1 MSNTQKLQKLKTAL
15 KKLYIKNSK
24 KLLFHGWH
32 HINFV
37 SKKAA
42 EFAEPI
48 GADTFLAESA
58 GLVHDLNY
66 IVMPNSEPEIGQ
78 ELRESYLI
86 NAGYSTKEI
95 GRIEKIIMEGH
106 TRTRITKISK
116 EGKALSDGDTL
127 FKALP
132 TTPILFASKY
142 IQQNKVDI
150 AKLAHKISS
159 EQNKLLK
166 RGIYF
171 YTPLA
176 KKKYLKWGKI
186 NLALWNNIN
195 DALKDKDVLEM
206 LLTAKELKVL

>member
-1 MSNTQKLQKLKTAL
+1 MSNQQKIQKLKSLL
-15 KKLYIKNSK
+15 KKLYLKNSK

-42 EFAEPI
+42 EFAGPI
-48 GADTFLAESA
+48 GADAFLAESS

-66 IVMPNSEPEIGQ
+66 IVIPNSEPEVGQ
-78 ELRESYLI
+78 KLRENYLTQ
-86 NAGYSTKEI
+86 AGYSRKEI
-95 GRIEKIIMEGH
+95 ERIEKIIMEGH
-106 TRTRITKISK
+106 TRTRTTKISK

-142 IQQNKVDI
+142 IEQNKVDI
-150 AKLAHKISS
+150 AKLAHKVSS
-159 EQNKLLK
+159 EQNKLMK
-166 RGIYF
+166 SGIYF
-171 YTPLA
+171 YTALA

-186 NLALWNNIN
+186 NLALWDNVNE
-195 DALKDKDVLEM
+195 ALKDDDVLEM
-206 LLTAKELKVL
+206 LSIARQLKVL